1 VRDEAAALR
10 DSERSERE
18 QREQQRSRKREKEA
32 EERVQEVQRAAE
44 ARLKMEAALHM
55 EQLELAVR
63 LARECETMAAQCS
76 ELECKLATQ
85 ATEVSRL
92 RSRATAEGIAAAK
105 EARQQ
110 ELQARDGAGGSTR
123 LRQTRESVLE
133 AQLKE
138 RDARLDELTLEVLR
152 LKGELD
158 AATPRGRGER
168 TASPVHGAAEEAPV
182 CVRPLKQPGTDRYP
196 AAVLEQLRRVVADGK
211 LALHNVAAVSA
222 LFFTL
227 HTGQVCC
234 IQV

>member
-1 VRDEAAALR
+1 MRDEAAALR

-63 LARECETMAAQCS
+63 FARECETLAAQCS

-105 EARQQ
+105 EAKARQQ

-123 LRQTRESVLE
+123 LRRTR
-133 AQLKE
+133 
-138 RDARLDELTLEVLR
+138 
-152 LKGELD
+152 
-158 AATPRGRGER
+158 
-168 TASPVHGAAEEAPV
+168 
-182 CVRPLKQPGTDRYP
+182 
-196 AAVLEQLRRVVADGK
+196 
-211 LALHNVAAVSA
+211 
-222 LFFTL
+222 
-227 HTGQVCC
+227 
-234 IQV
+234 